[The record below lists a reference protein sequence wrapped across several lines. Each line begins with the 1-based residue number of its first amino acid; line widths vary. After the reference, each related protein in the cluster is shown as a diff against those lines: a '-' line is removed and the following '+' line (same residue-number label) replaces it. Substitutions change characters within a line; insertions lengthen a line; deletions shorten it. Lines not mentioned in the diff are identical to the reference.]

1 MNIQKASGWK
11 NSLIGPVLITGLNSK
26 KTALLVNQQGCVNP
40 EMRSICPRHPQK
52 INPLITELQF
62 RAFLF
67 QDSPQGDEMVV
78 SVRTQGCLNVA
89 DCSKAVVQVWKPP
102 LKMQATRASE
112 TSGRN
117 SIDQSCLD
125 PSNPRTKRT
134 LPIETYSR
142 NKTENEHVE
151 HVNVQ
156 DWETQ
161 FKFKVEPISHRAT
174 KITCTMPSHLTFRK
188 FRQLVNEAMEELEL
202 DSGVLLEDSRL
213 CRLCSEENQNGIS
226 LYEPNDNAEGLFT
239 MVNTYLPLKVISDDL
254 YPKTIC
260 PGCHIQL
267 EATKLFMDLI
277 IQGQQRLRDLLKS
290 HKDQCYREE
299 KERQKLEQAL
309 QNHNP
314 NTSVETYAI
323 QTDENGEKYLIQSEG
338 SHRRLDGPL
347 FLPDHQLVLRAEG
360 LDKPKRKRGRPP
372 KAAVAESTPTEPPIE
387 ELDPGALWTKE
398 VDKNIVQTCVI
409 CESGRFHTCS
419 GPPCV
424 RMKEGIVDDET
435 DNFEQDE
442 RGSNE
447 KRFTPTEKNEAPKA
461 VVGKVLEDH
470 GEEMVEQL
478 VFMKTKPVHEKV
490 KKRAVSKPKYTCE
503 ICKKEFQH
511 YGRCEMHK
519 RSHKLKFGCE
529 HENCSV
535 QDESREVIVNHQ
547 NETGHQGISAFELIS
562 KINGIV
568 QLPDAID
575 VSENILIGAKRFERN
590 DNVYQCDK
598 CEKSFTCKQNY
609 EVHFKAVHDE
619 KKTFQCEICDK
630 FMCNKC
636 NKSFKHRQLLLRHQ
650 TVHSD
655 DRPFKCEQCS
665 RQFKSKTNLTTH
677 EKVHQGIKQFV
688 CPICGNMF
696 VHKASLWV
704 HLKWHNGVKPFKCT
718 VCNKAFSQKGNLVE
732 HERIHTG
739 DKPFECNLCGRAFT
753 TSSQHKLHMKRHTGN
768 VVKCQI
774 HRPKVNGEKPF
785 TCKYCLKS
793 FLHKDIY
800 DTHIRRHLGEKP
812 FHCKYCPKTFP
823 EQWACVR
830 HERVHLGV
838 KKYKC
843 DVCNKAFSD
852 GSNLKKHKKI
862 HLKNDA
868 ASLLAVQKPAEVPSS
883 SAESQL
889 AIISDDLIPVIKT
902 QNGDLKTMP
911 LPIHPSDLQIHDLLD
926 HEGNATNI
934 TTADGQPI
942 LIVSSGNKNF
952 QGLLPDGRLVNFN
965 ILSNEQSEDQDE
977 EDSQQELIASSGSN
991 LLNSELQFLEDNC
1004 NSVTS
1009 EDKQTFISEDG
1020 KVCFITG
1027 FDENSFLTMS

>member
-1 MNIQKASGWK
+1 
-11 NSLIGPVLITGLNSK
+11 
-26 KTALLVNQQGCVNP
+26 
-40 EMRSICPRHPQK
+40 MRSICPRHPQK

-89 DCSKAVVQVWKPP
+89 DCSK
-102 LKMQATRASE
+102 
-112 TSGRN
+112 
-117 SIDQSCLD
+117 DQSCLD

-174 KITCTMPSHLTFRK
+174 KI
-188 FRQLVNEAMEELEL
+188 NEAMEELEL

-323 QTDENGEKYLIQSEG
+323 QTDENGEKYLIQIYS
-338 SHRRLDGPL
+338 DGPL

-387 ELDPGALWTKE
+387 ELDDSMKQEVPEENTSLPRKRKIRPPARYAGVVHGKE
-398 VDKNIVQTCVI
+398 LVNILK
-409 CESGRFHTCS
+409 
-419 GPPCV
+419 
-424 RMKEGIVDDET
+424 KEGIVDDET

-630 FMCNKC
+630 KFAYACSLKNHMIVHKSEVPSKALDGFKCDVCEKIFHHPSSLLYHKNAEHGNKKFMCNKC

-753 TSSQHKLHMKRHTGN
+753 TSSQHKLHMKRHT
-768 VVKCQI
+768 
-774 HRPKVNGEKPF
+774 GEKPF